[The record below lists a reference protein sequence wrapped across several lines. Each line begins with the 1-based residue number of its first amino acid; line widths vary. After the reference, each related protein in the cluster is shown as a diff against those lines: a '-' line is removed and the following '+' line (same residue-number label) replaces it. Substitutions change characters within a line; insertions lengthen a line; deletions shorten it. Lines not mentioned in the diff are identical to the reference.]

1 MWRTLIFL
9 AFLLGS
15 VPVSGQT
22 DTPRTVQESIEAQEA
37 AKQARIDAA
46 DEALREGRQR
56 HWKNQ
61 DRATRRRMRRHYR
74 NSHRMAR
81 GRSTPWWRRVLRGIQ

>member
-9 AFLLGS
+9 GLLFTS
-15 VPVSGQT
+15 VAVSGQT

-46 DEALREGRQR
+46 DEALNEGRKR

-61 DRATRRRMRRHYR
+61 DRATRRRMRRSYR
-74 NSHRMAR
+74 ESHRIAR
-81 GRSTPWWRRVLRGIQ
+81 GRTTPWWRRVLRGLR

>member
-1 MWRTLIFL
+1 MLRTLICL
-9 AFLLGS
+9 AFLLAS
-15 VPVSGQT
+15 FPVLGQT

-37 AKQARIDAA
+37 AKKARIDAA
-46 DEALREGRQR
+46 DEALHEGRQR

-61 DRATRRRMRRHYR
+61 DRATRRRMRRYYR
-74 NSHRMAR
+74 ESHRMAR